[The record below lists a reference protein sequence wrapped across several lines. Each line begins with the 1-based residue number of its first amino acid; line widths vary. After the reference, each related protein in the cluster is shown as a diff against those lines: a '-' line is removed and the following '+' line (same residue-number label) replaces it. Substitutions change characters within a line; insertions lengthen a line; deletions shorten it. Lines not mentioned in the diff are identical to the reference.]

1 MAWLHFCS
9 ALIRSLEH
17 DMDIYHGEITSATY
31 YNDCAVALKH
41 RLGRDIAQLALK
53 LWLKT

>member
-1 MAWLHFCS
+1 MN
-9 ALIRSLEH
+9 
-17 DMDIYHGEITSATY
+17 IYHGEITSATY

-41 RLGRDIAQLALK
+41 RLGRDVAQLALK